1 VRTPA
6 QPWPNAPAPERLP
19 EVSHHPV
26 IFDLFRSL
34 RPKQWT
40 KNLLVFLA
48 FVFSVKQYWDP
59 ADLALTSVLLLDSSL
74 AFVLFCALSAAT
86 YLINDLVDA
95 PQDREHPLKR
105 LRPIAAGRIPT
116 SLAVATACVLA
127 ALGVVGSF
135 VLEYS
140 FGLVAVGYTVLMLAY
155 SVSLK
160 HIVILDVFAIAA
172 GFLLRAVGGALVIR
186 VPISPWLY
194 LCTILGALFIALIKR
209 RQEIVLLEQQ
219 ASNHRRILDE
229 YSTVLLDQMI
239 NVVAPSTVIAYSL
252 YTFSAES
259 LPANHAMML
268 TIPFVLYGIF
278 RYLYLTHS
286 KNMGGSPEEVLI
298 KDRPLVCDVLLWVVV
313 SGAILVLFRGV

>member
-1 VRTPA
+1 M
-6 QPWPNAPAPERLP
+6 
-19 EVSHHPV
+19 
-26 IFDLFRSL
+26 IFDLFLSL

-59 ADLALTSVLLLDSSL
+59 ADFTLTSVLLRDSGL
-74 AFVLFCALSAAT
+74 AFILFCALSAAT

-116 SLAVATACVLA
+116 SLVVATACVLA
-127 ALGVVGSF
+127 MLGVAGSF

-140 FGLVAVGYTVLMLAY
+140 FGLVAVGYTALMLAY
-155 SVSLK
+155 SVRLK

-172 GFLLRAVGGALVIR
+172 GFLLRAVGGALVIH

-209 RQEIVLLEQQ
+209 RQEIVLLDQQ

-239 NVVAPSTVIAYSL
+239 NVVTPSTVIAYSL

-286 KNMGGSPEEVLI
+286 KNMGGSPEDVLL
-298 KDRPLVCDVLLWVVV
+298 KDKPLVCDVILWVVV